1 MNYPTETDNPSKAT
15 TYNGW
20 TNYETWNVALWLD
33 NDHYNYSI
41 ARMPSSK
48 TYKDFVRNMKKP
60 NYKNLDVSHDYRNV
74 TGDGISWTDPLLNIE
89 ELDEKIKE
97 LGTH

>member
-1 MNYPTETDNPSKAT
+1 MTNSNT

-33 NDHYNYSI
+33 NDRYNYEI

-48 TYKDFVRNMKKP
+48 TYKDFVRNMKDP
-60 NYKNLDVSHDYRNV
+60 TYSNLDVKHDYRNV
-74 TGDGISWTDPLLNIE
+74 TGDGISWTDPRLDIG
-89 ELDEKIKE
+89 ELDETIKE
-97 LGTH
+97 IGTH

>member
-1 MNYPTETDNPSKAT
+1 MSNSNT

-33 NDHYNYSI
+33 NDRYNYEI

-48 TYKDFVRNMKKP
+48 TYKDFVRNMKDP
-60 NYKNLDVSHDYRNV
+60 SYSNLDVKHDYRNV
-74 TGDGISWTDPLLNIE
+74 TGDGISWTDPRLDIG
-89 ELDEKIKE
+89 ELDETIKGI
-97 LGTH
+97 GTH